1 MLEKFK
7 TEYQKLKESSQS
19 QIEEA
24 VEETQKTKSELEGKY
39 KQQMK
44 DFLQKAVD
52 DRKKIQSDHQE
63 EIKKA
68 RTEVEELKI

>member
-19 QIEEA
+19 QIKEA